1 MGRLNGK
8 VIISPRLLMERGD
21 QGKRE
26 PPAREKKR
34 PLPQIGTAHTCTCPK
49 HTQPC
54 SHNTINIH
62 IPFYADT
69 PGVPLT
75 PDKHTSILA
84 NPPPPS
90 PEDTQRHSFTSFLS
104 HPDTPSVHSHSL
116 SLLLPI
122 SPCAAKPT
130 ELHHRRYTWVQTHN
144 HTCAFSEVHT
154 LFRTLGNR
162 FM

>member
-49 HTQPC
+49 HTQPY

-90 PEDTQRHSFTSFLS
+90 EDTQRHSYTSFLS
-104 HPDTPSVHSHSL
+104 HPDTTSVHSHSL
-116 SLLLPI
+116 SFSASACLSLPVLPNLLSYITTGTPGF
-122 SPCAAKPT
+122 
-130 ELHHRRYTWVQTHN
+130 RQTTN
-144 HTCAFSEVHT
+144 HTCF
-154 LFRTLGNR
+154 F
-162 FM
+162 